1 MLLVISPAK
10 TLDYSHP
17 EYSAHTQPDFTSE
30 VKDLVGVLRKKSAKQ
45 ISKLMHLSDSLSIL
59 NEERYQSFTETFSP
73 DNSKQAILAFKG
85 EVYAKM
91 EADSFT
97 AEDLEFAQQHLRILS
112 GLYGLLKPLDLIQP
126 YRLEMGTKLKTKKGD
141 NLYDYWGTKI
151 SKALNAA
158 GEGRTLV
165 NLASQEYFKAVDKK
179 TLKMPVITIHFKEHR
194 EGNYQVVGFFAKQAR
209 GLMTRYAIQN
219 RITDPEQL
227 KVFQEDGYEFAER
240 LSSTQDWVFV
250 R

>member
-30 VKDLVGVLRKKSAKQ
+30 VKDLVGVLRKKSATQ

-59 NEERYQSFTETFSP
+59 NEERYQTFTDTFSP

-91 EADSFT
+91 EADNFT
-97 AEDLEFAQQHLRILS
+97 AEDLEFAQQYLRILS

-126 YRLEMGTKLKTKKGD
+126 YRLEMGTKLKTKKG
-141 NLYDYWGTKI
+141 NTLYDYWGTKI

-158 GEGRTLV
+158 GEGRILV

-179 TLKMPVITIHFKEHR
+179 TLKLPVITIHFKEHR

-240 LSSTQDWVFV
+240 LSSAQDWVFV

>member
-1 MLLVISPAK
+1 MLIVISPAK

-17 EYSAHTQPDFTSE
+17 EYNRHTQPDFPAE
-30 VKDLVGVLRKKSAKQ
+30 VKDLVGILREKSATQ
-45 ISKLMHLSDSLSIL
+45 ISKLMHLSESLATL
-59 NEERYQSFTETFSP
+59 NEERYQTFTETFSP
-73 DNSKQAILAFKG
+73 DNSKQALLAFKG

-91 EADSFT
+91 EADSFSD
-97 AEDLEFAQQHLRILS
+97 ADLEFAQQHLRILS

-126 YRLEMGTKLKTKKGD
+126 YRLEMGTKLKTKKG
-141 NLYDYWGTKI
+141 NSLYDYWGTKI

-158 GEGRTLV
+158 SQGRMVV

-179 TLKMPVITIHFKEHR
+179 TLQMPVVTIHFKEHKD
-194 EGNYQVVGFFAKQAR
+194 GSYQVVGFFAKQAR

-227 KVFQEDGYEFAER
+227 KVFHEDGYEFAER
-240 LSSTQDWVFV
+240 LSSAQDWVFV

>member
-17 EYSAHTQPDFTSE
+17 EYSAHTQPEFTSE
-30 VKDLVGVLRKKSAKQ
+30 VKDLVGVLRKKSPAQ
-45 ISKLMHLSDSLSIL
+45 ISKLMHLSEALATL
-59 NEERYQSFTETFSP
+59 NAERYQTFMDTFSP
-73 DNSKQAILAFKG
+73 DNSKQALLAFKG

-91 EADSFT
+91 EADQFT
-97 AEDLEFAQQHLRILS
+97 AEELEFAQQHLRILS
-112 GLYGLLKPLDLIQP
+112 GLYGLLKPLDLMQP

-141 NLYDYWGTKI
+141 SLYDYWGTKI

-179 TLKMPVITIHFKEHR
+179 TLKLPVITINFKEHK
-194 EGNYQVVGFFAKQAR
+194 EGSYQVVGFFAKQAR
-209 GLMTRYAIQN
+209 GLMARFAIQN

-227 KVFQEDGYEFAER
+227 KTFNEEGYEFAER
-240 LSSTQDWVFV
+240 LSNAQDWVFV

>member
-30 VKDLVGVLRKKSAKQ
+30 VKDLVGVLRKKSATQ

-59 NEERYQSFTETFSP
+59 NEERYQTFTDTFSP

-91 EADSFT
+91 EADNFT

-141 NLYDYWGTKI
+141 TLYDYWGTKI

-158 GEGRTLV
+158 AEGRTLV

-179 TLKMPVITIHFKEHR
+179 TLKLPVITIHFKEHR

-240 LSSTQDWVFV
+240 LSSAQDWVFI

>member
-1 MLLVISPAK
+1 MLIVISPAK

-17 EYSAHTQPDFTSE
+17 EYNRHTQPDFPAE
-30 VKDLVGVLRKKSAKQ
+30 VKDLVGILREKSATQ
-45 ISKLMHLSDSLSIL
+45 ISKLMHLSESLATL
-59 NEERYQSFTETFSP
+59 NTERYQTFTETFSP
-73 DNSKQAILAFKG
+73 DNSKQALLAFKG

-91 EADSFT
+91 EADSFSD
-97 AEDLEFAQQHLRILS
+97 ADLEFAQQHLRILS

-126 YRLEMGTKLKTKKGD
+126 YRLEMGTKLKTKKG
-141 NLYDYWGTKI
+141 NSLYDYWGTKI

-158 GEGRTLV
+158 SQGRMVV

-179 TLKMPVITIHFKEHR
+179 TLQMPVITIHFKEHK
-194 EGNYQVVGFFAKQAR
+194 EGSYQVVGVFAKQAR
-209 GLMTRYAIQN
+209 GLMSRYAIQN

-227 KVFQEDGYEFAER
+227 KVFHEDGYEFAER
-240 LSSTQDWVFV
+240 LSSAQDWVFV

>member
-17 EYSAHTQPDFTSE
+17 EYSAHTLPDFTSE
-30 VKDLVGVLRKKSAKQ
+30 VKDLVEVLRKKSATQ
-45 ISKLMHLSDSLSIL
+45 ISELMHLSEALATL
-59 NEERYQSFTETFSP
+59 NAERYQTFTETFSP
-73 DNSKQAILAFKG
+73 DNSKQALLAFKG

-91 EADSFT
+91 EADSFS

-126 YRLEMGTKLKTKKGD
+126 YRLEMGTPLKTKKGA
-141 NLYDYWGTKI
+141 NLYQYWGTKI

-158 GEGRTLV
+158 GEGQTLV
-165 NLASQEYFKAVDKK
+165 NLASQEYFKAVDHK
-179 TLKMPVITIHFKEHR
+179 TLKMPVISIHFKEYKDNR
-194 EGNYQVVGFFAKQAR
+194 YQVVGFFAKQAR
-209 GLMTRYAIQN
+209 GLMARYAILN

-227 KVFQEDGYEFAER
+227 KVFREDGYEFSAP
-240 LSSTQDWVFV
+240 LSTAQDWVFV

>member
-30 VKDLVGVLRKKSAKQ
+30 VKDLVGVLRKKSATQ

-59 NEERYQSFTETFSP
+59 NEERYQTFTDTFSP

-91 EADSFT
+91 EADNFT

-141 NLYDYWGTKI
+141 TLYDYWGTKI

-179 TLKMPVITIHFKEHR
+179 TLKLPVITIHFKEHK

-209 GLMTRYAIQN
+209 GLMSRYAIQN

-240 LSSTQDWVFV
+240 LSSSQDWVFV

>member
-30 VKDLVGVLRKKSAKQ
+30 VKDLVGVLRKKSASQ

-59 NEERYQSFTETFSP
+59 NEERYQTFMETFSP

-91 EADSFT
+91 EADTFS
-97 AEDLEFAQQHLRILS
+97 AADLEFAQQHLRILS

-126 YRLEMGTKLKTKKGD
+126 YRLEMGTKLKTKKG
-141 NLYDYWGTKI
+141 NSLYDYWGTKI

-158 GEGRTLV
+158 SEGRMVV

-194 EGNYQVVGFFAKQAR
+194 DGSYQVVGFFAKQAR
-209 GLMTRYAIQN
+209 GLMSRYAIQN

-227 KVFQEDGYEFAER
+227 KVFQEDGYEFAEH
-240 LSSTQDWVFV
+240 LSSAQDWIFI

>member
-30 VKDLVGVLRKKSAKQ
+30 VKDLVGVLRKKSASQ

-59 NEERYQSFTETFSP
+59 NEERYQTFMETFSP

-91 EADSFT
+91 EADTFS
-97 AEDLEFAQQHLRILS
+97 AADLEFAQQHLRILS

-126 YRLEMGTKLKTKKGD
+126 YRLEMGTKLKTKKG
-141 NLYDYWGTKI
+141 NSLYDYWGTKI

-158 GEGRTLV
+158 SQGRTLV

-179 TLKMPVITIHFKEHR
+179 TLKMPVITIHFKENR
-194 EGNYQVVGFFAKQAR
+194 EGSYQVVGFFAKQAR

-240 LSSTQDWVFV
+240 LSSAQDWIFI

>member
-17 EYSAHTQPDFTSE
+17 EYSAHTQPEFTSE
-30 VKDLVGVLRKKSAKQ
+30 VKDLVGVLRKKSPAQ
-45 ISKLMHLSDSLSIL
+45 ISKLMHLSEALATL
-59 NEERYQSFTETFSP
+59 NAERYQTFTDTFSP
-73 DNSKQAILAFKG
+73 DNSKQALLAFKG

-91 EADSFT
+91 EADQFT
-97 AEDLEFAQQHLRILS
+97 AEELEFAQQHLRILS
-112 GLYGLLKPLDLIQP
+112 GLYGLLKPLDLMQP

-141 NLYDYWGTKI
+141 SLYDYWGTKI

-179 TLKMPVITIHFKEHR
+179 TLKLPVITIHFKEHK
-194 EGNYQVVGFFAKQAR
+194 EGSYQVVGFFAKQAR
-209 GLMTRYAIQN
+209 GLMARFAIQN

-227 KVFQEDGYEFAER
+227 KTFNEEGYEFAER
-240 LSSTQDWVFV
+240 LSNAQDWVFV

>member
-17 EYSAHTQPDFTSE
+17 EYNRHTQPDFPAE
-30 VKDLVGVLRKKSAKQ
+30 VKDLVGVLREKSATQ
-45 ISKLMHLSDSLSIL
+45 ISKLMHLSESLATL
-59 NEERYQSFTETFSP
+59 NAERYQTFTETFSP
-73 DNSKQAILAFKG
+73 DNSKQALLAFKG

-91 EADSFT
+91 EADSFSD
-97 AEDLEFAQQHLRILS
+97 ADLEFAQQHLRILS

-126 YRLEMGTKLKTKKGD
+126 YRLEMGTKLKTKKG
-141 NLYDYWGTKI
+141 NSLYDYWGTKI

-158 GEGRTLV
+158 SQGRMVV

-179 TLKMPVITIHFKEHR
+179 TLQMPVITIHFKEHK
-194 EGNYQVVGFFAKQAR
+194 EGSYQVVGVFAKQAR
-209 GLMTRYAIQN
+209 GLMSRYAIQN

-227 KVFQEDGYEFAER
+227 KVFHEDGYEFAER
-240 LSSTQDWVFV
+240 LSSAQDWVFV

>member
-17 EYSAHTQPDFTSE
+17 EYSAHTQPEFTSE
-30 VKDLVGVLRKKSAKQ
+30 VKDLVGVLRKKSPAQ
-45 ISKLMHLSDSLSIL
+45 ISKLMHLSEALATL
-59 NEERYQSFTETFSP
+59 NAERYQTFMDTFSP
-73 DNSKQAILAFKG
+73 DNSKQALLAFKG

-91 EADSFT
+91 EADQFT
-97 AEDLEFAQQHLRILS
+97 AEELEFAQQHLRILS
-112 GLYGLLKPLDLIQP
+112 GLYGLLKPLDLMQP

-141 NLYDYWGTKI
+141 SLYDYWGTKI

-179 TLKMPVITIHFKEHR
+179 TLKLPVITIHFKEHK
-194 EGNYQVVGFFAKQAR
+194 EGSYQVVGFFAKQAR
-209 GLMTRYAIQN
+209 GLMARFAIQN

-227 KVFQEDGYEFAER
+227 KTFNEEGYEFAER
-240 LSSTQDWVFV
+240 LSNAQDWVFV

>member
-1 MLLVISPAK
+1 
-10 TLDYSHP
+10 
-17 EYSAHTQPDFTSE
+17 
-30 VKDLVGVLRKKSAKQ
+30 
-45 ISKLMHLSDSLSIL
+45 MHLSEDLATP
-59 NEERYQSFTETFSP
+59 NAERYQTFTDTFSP
-73 DNSKQAILAFKG
+73 DNSKQALLAFKG

-91 EADSFT
+91 EADQFT
-97 AEDLEFAQQHLRILS
+97 AEELEFAQQHLRILS
-112 GLYGLLKPLDLIQP
+112 GLYGLLKPLDLMQP

-141 NLYDYWGTKI
+141 SLYEYWGTKI

-179 TLKMPVITIHFKEHR
+179 TLKLPVITIHFKEHK
-194 EGNYQVVGFFAKQAR
+194 GGSYQVVGFFAKQAR
-209 GLMTRYAIQN
+209 GLMARFAIQN

-227 KVFQEDGYEFAER
+227 KTFHEEGYEFAER
-240 LSSTQDWVFV
+240 LSSAQDWVFV

>member
-17 EYSAHTQPDFTSE
+17 EYSAHTQPDFSSE
-30 VKDLVGVLRKKSAKQ
+30 VKDLVGVLRKKSATQ

-59 NEERYQSFTETFSP
+59 NEERYQTFTETFSP

-91 EADSFT
+91 EADTFT

-126 YRLEMGTKLKTKKGD
+126 YRLEMGTKLKTKKG
-141 NLYDYWGTKI
+141 NTLYDYWGTKI

-179 TLKMPVITIHFKEHR
+179 TLKLPIITIHFKEHR

-227 KVFQEDGYEFAER
+227 KVFQEDGYEFAEP
-240 LSSTQDWVFV
+240 LSSAQDWVFV

>member
-1 MLLVISPAK
+1 MLIVISPAK

-17 EYSAHTQPDFTSE
+17 EYNRHTQPDFPAE
-30 VKDLVGVLRKKSAKQ
+30 VKDLVGVLREKSATQ
-45 ISKLMHLSDSLSIL
+45 ISKLMHLSESLATL
-59 NEERYQSFTETFSP
+59 NTERYQTFTETFSP
-73 DNSKQAILAFKG
+73 DNSKQALLAFKG

-91 EADSFT
+91 EADSFSD
-97 AEDLEFAQQHLRILS
+97 ADLEFAQQHLRILS

-126 YRLEMGTKLKTKKGD
+126 YRLEMGTKLKTKKG
-141 NLYDYWGTKI
+141 NSLYDYWGTKI

-158 GEGRTLV
+158 SQGRMVV

-179 TLKMPVITIHFKEHR
+179 TLQMPVITIHFKEHK
-194 EGNYQVVGFFAKQAR
+194 EGSYQVVGVFAKQAR
-209 GLMTRYAIQN
+209 GLMSRYAIQN

-227 KVFQEDGYEFAER
+227 KVFHEDGYEFAER
-240 LSSTQDWVFV
+240 LSSAQDWVFV

>member
-1 MLLVISPAK
+1 MLLIISPAK

-30 VKDLVGVLRKKSAKQ
+30 VKDLVGVLRKKSAAQ
-45 ISKLMHLSDSLSIL
+45 ISKLMHLSEALATL
-59 NEERYQSFTETFSP
+59 NAERYQTFTDTFSP
-73 DNSKQAILAFKG
+73 DNSKQALLAFKG

-91 EADSFT
+91 EADQFT
-97 AEDLEFAQQHLRILS
+97 AEELEFAQQHLRILS
-112 GLYGLLKPLDLIQP
+112 GLYGLLKPLDLMQP

-141 NLYDYWGTKI
+141 SLYDYWGTKI

-158 GEGRTLV
+158 GEGRTLI

-179 TLKMPVITIHFKEHR
+179 TLKLPVITIHFKEHK
-194 EGNYQVVGFFAKQAR
+194 EGSYQVVGFFAKQAR
-209 GLMTRYAIQN
+209 GLMARFAIQN

-227 KVFQEDGYEFAER
+227 KTFNEEGYEFAER
-240 LSSTQDWVFV
+240 LSSAQDWVFV

>member
-17 EYSAHTQPDFTSE
+17 EYSAHTQPEFTSE
-30 VKDLVGVLRKKSAKQ
+30 VKDLVGVLRKKSPAQ
-45 ISKLMHLSDSLSIL
+45 ISKLMHLSEALATL
-59 NEERYQSFTETFSP
+59 NAERYQTFMDTFSP
-73 DNSKQAILAFKG
+73 DNSKQALLAFKG

-91 EADSFT
+91 EADQFT
-97 AEDLEFAQQHLRILS
+97 AEELEFAQQHLRILS
-112 GLYGLLKPLDLIQP
+112 GLYGLLKPLDLMQP

-141 NLYDYWGTKI
+141 SLYDYWGTKI

-179 TLKMPVITIHFKEHR
+179 TLKLPVITIHFKEHK
-194 EGNYQVVGFFAKQAR
+194 EGSYQVVGFFAKQAR
-209 GLMTRYAIQN
+209 GLMTRFAIQN

-240 LSSTQDWVFV
+240 LSSAQDWVFV

>member
-45 ISKLMHLSDSLSIL
+45 ISKLMHLSDSLAIL

-126 YRLEMGTKLKTKKGD
+126 YRLEMGTKLKTKKGGT
-141 NLYDYWGTKI
+141 LYDYWGTKI

-158 GEGRTLV
+158 GEGTTLV

-179 TLKMPVITIHFKEHR
+179 TLKLPVITIHFKEHR

-240 LSSTQDWVFV
+240 LSSAQDWVFV